1 MYRRHIILSP
11 IVNTDKR
18 HTKQIINYKRS
29 IINIKKEQS
38 IRFNVDFDKIV
49 QIDINDI
56 KDDEVY
62 MNITLIDFLAKQLVH
77 ENYVV

>member
-11 IVNTDKR
+11 IVKTDNKY
-18 HTKQIINYKRS
+18 TKQIVNYKRS
-29 IINIKKEQS
+29 IINIKKQQS

-62 MNITLIDFLAKQLVH
+62 MNITLIDFLAKQPINEKYIV
-77 ENYVV
+77 